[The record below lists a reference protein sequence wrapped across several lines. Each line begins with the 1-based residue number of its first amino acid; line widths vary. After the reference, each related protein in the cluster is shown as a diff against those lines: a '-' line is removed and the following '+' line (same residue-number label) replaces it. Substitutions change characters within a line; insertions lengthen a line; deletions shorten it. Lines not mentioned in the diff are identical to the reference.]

1 MTIDRDRLRQRRGGR
16 TPPKNPLG
24 GGGGVALIFETS
36 SDCGPFLICTS
47 VFSQAPGSRIFF
59 LLK

>member
-1 MTIDRDRLRQRRGGR
+1 MTIDRDRLGQRRGGR
-16 TPPKNPLG
+16 TPPKNPFFWG
-24 GGGGVALIFETS
+24 FALIFETS

-47 VFSQAPGSRIFF
+47 VFSQTPGSRIFF